1 MCFAFIRIFVAN
13 ITYNPPS
20 MQTLKDHTRRTIMD
34 VARTAF
40 LEDGFLKASMR
51 SVATATGTSLGNL
64 YNYFPSKDA
73 LFTAVVEP
81 FIAEMEH
88 LLESYYG
95 LTAFDMLQWNTPQNI
110 QKTTETY
117 LSLVR
122 EHRDLMFLVFYRA
135 QGSSLEAY
143 RHEFIDKCS
152 GIVSQWFSHLT
163 DEQGE
168 LRTQLSNA
176 FIRWL
181 SAGMFSMIEEI
192 IDQNMNEEAAE
203 KFIEEY
209 LTFEIEGI
217 KALLSRSQD

>member
-40 LEDGFLKASMR
+40 LEDGFLKVSMR

-81 FIAEMEH
+81 FIAEMER

-217 KALLSRSQD
+217 KALLARSQD

>member
-1 MCFAFIRIFVAN
+1 
-13 ITYNPPS
+13 
-20 MQTLKDHTRRTIMD
+20 
-34 VARTAF
+34 
-40 LEDGFLKASMR
+40 MR
-51 SVATATGTSLGNL
+51 GVATATGTSLGNL

-73 LFTAVVEP
+73 LFIAVVEP
-81 FIAEMEH
+81 FTAEMEH

-95 LTAFDMLQWNTPQNI
+95 LSGYDMLAWNAPENI
-110 QKTTETY
+110 QQTTATY
-117 LSLVR
+117 LSLVK

-135 QGSSLEAY
+135 QGSSLETY

-152 GIVSQWFSHLT
+152 RIVSQWFSHLT

-168 LRTQLSNA
+168 LRAQLSNA

-192 IDQNMNEEAAE
+192 IDRNMSESEAE

-217 KALLSRSQD
+217 KALLNRSKN